1 MKSKS
6 FGLMELRRLRK
17 QGDGEMNTKGRLV
30 SVLMKA
36 RTIGL
41 AVFLSLGASSAVAD
55 LEVSASVQIHARADF
70 YAPLTPQGT
79 WVEVGSYGRCWHPA
93 HLAVEWRPYCY
104 GHWVWTDCGWYW
116 ESDEPWAWAC
126 YHYGY
131 WVVDPTYGWIWVPDV
146 EWAPAWVSWRVGGG
160 YVGWAPM
167 VPPGI
172 VFEHHAAPATFVFVN
187 TAHFGDPMSPSAVI
201 VNSTTVI
208 NKTADI
214 GGVKRETKSLGGAA
228 PQRVIVNQGPA
239 VETVQKASGKSFQP
253 TPIREVAQHTAYPP
267 PMKPNG
273 APSPTTGHN
282 PNVFG
287 QPGPSPEHPGMPGR
301 PSGKGQSGKG
311 DDDKGRGHGH
321 DR

>member
-1 MKSKS
+1 MKTKS

-126 YHYGY
+126 YLSPRIGSHSS
-131 WVVDPTYGWIWVPDV
+131 VSSPKVLLGWTNAI
-146 EWAPAWVSWRVGGG
+146 RV
-160 YVGWAPM
+160 
-167 VPPGI
+167 
-172 VFEHHAAPATFVFVN
+172 
-187 TAHFGDPMSPSAVI
+187 
-201 VNSTTVI
+201 
-208 NKTADI
+208 
-214 GGVKRETKSLGGAA
+214 
-228 PQRVIVNQGPA
+228 
-239 VETVQKASGKSFQP
+239 
-253 TPIREVAQHTAYPP
+253 
-267 PMKPNG
+267 
-273 APSPTTGHN
+273 
-282 PNVFG
+282 
-287 QPGPSPEHPGMPGR
+287 
-301 PSGKGQSGKG
+301 
-311 DDDKGRGHGH
+311 
-321 DR
+321 